1 MLPLAQEMQ
10 QILLRKTL
18 EVLQDALTCVH
29 PRYRY
34 HPRAAQQC
42 AVDAVV
48 VLDESQVL
56 RRFGEVRPRS
66 YQIYDL
72 EVVETEGE
80 VSLSQA
86 TVEPTVQQACR
97 EGIPSEN
104 LAFVEVRL
112 HYLQRQVG

>member
-18 EVLQDALTCVH
+18 EVLQDALTCVY
-29 PRYRY
+29 PQYRY
-34 HPRAAQQC
+34 HPQAAQP
-42 AVDAVV
+42 VNAVV

-56 RRFGEVRPRS
+56 RLFGEVQPRS
-66 YQIYDL
+66 YQIY
-72 EVVETEGE
+72 EVVETEVE

-86 TVEPTVQQACR
+86 TVEPTVQQACP

>member
-1 MLPLAQEMQ
+1 MLLLVQEMQ
-10 QILLRKTL
+10 QILLHKTL
-18 EVLQDALTCVH
+18 EVLQDALTFVY

-34 HPRAAQQC
+34 HPRTAQQ

-66 YQIYDL
+66 YRIY
-72 EVVETEGE
+72 EVVEMEVE

-86 TVEPTVQQACR
+86 TVEPTVQQASR

-112 HYLQRQVG
+112 HYLQ